1 MHCTT
6 INNLLQNAYEDSF
19 GENDRYVKKALQ
31 RLCTVEGREELKLG
45 YNLAKIFRNTEY
57 LNETELKRYEEIVQ
71 DILNYEKPEPNN
83 FVSTALDEFFI
94 ESKAY
99 DGERII
105 NEIGEF
111 L

>member
-1 MHCTT
+1 M
-6 INNLLQNAYEDSF
+6 
-19 GENDRYVKKALQ
+19 
-31 RLCTVEGREELKLG
+31 
-45 YNLAKIFRNTEY
+45 
-57 LNETELKRYEEIVQ
+57 Q

-83 FVSTALDEFFI
+83 YVSEDLDNYLLEC
-94 ESKAY
+94 KAY